1 MDKKRTIVLDVDGVI
16 LNTAFL
22 FGEIFDLR
30 LKGTAMWDYFHEHC
44 NSDRVKLIPS
54 FLPFYNLL
62 IARSYSDTDLILLT
76 SRNEKVREAT
86 EAKLHKEGIYYDK
99 LFMRPDNDY
108 REASILKQETLHE
121 LQKEYNIVLFVDD
134 DLKNCE
140 AAKELGI
147 YTMRKV

>member
-1 MDKKRTIVLDVDGVI
+1 MDKKKAIVLDIDGVI

-22 FGEIFDLR
+22 FEEIFNLK

-44 NSDRVKLIPS
+44 NSDRVKVMS
-54 FLPFYNLL
+54 NFKPFYDFL
-62 IARSYSDTDLILLT
+62 IARSYSDIDLILLT
-76 SRNEKVREAT
+76 SRNEKVKEGTKEKLRE
-86 EAKLHKEGIYYDK
+86 EGIYYDK
-99 LFMRPDNDY
+99 IFMRPNNDY
-108 REASILKQETLHE
+108 REASTLKKETLHE

-147 YTMRKV
+147 YTVRKV